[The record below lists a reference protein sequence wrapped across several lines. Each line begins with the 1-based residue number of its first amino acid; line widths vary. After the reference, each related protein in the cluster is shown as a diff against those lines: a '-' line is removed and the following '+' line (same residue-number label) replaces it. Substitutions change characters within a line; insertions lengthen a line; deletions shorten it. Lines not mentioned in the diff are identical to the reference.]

1 MIFFS
6 SFFFLQNP
14 QNSAFCVALQVHFDE
29 ESCGK
34 TTDCCHL
41 HTGLLENFK
50 KSGIAIATGN
60 VIKNKF
66 W

>member
-1 MIFFS
+1 M
-6 SFFFLQNP
+6 
-14 QNSAFCVALQVHFDE
+14 ALQVHFDE

-66 W
+66 LVISRIVLR